1 MSSLKSYSGLVAVFS
16 SNMIV
21 IYVTDF
27 GKQRNTGNNE
37 FPDIIAEIGES
48 IQIHFAKAVRNKL
61 VVESV
66 LFSLIMFSIILDAKH
81 QSRRKADFLISKIPQ
96 HFVNFSTISHSKD
109 SFQNRENLTRASL
122 PSRYCYKGK
131 VR

>member
-1 MSSLKSYSGLVAVFS
+1 MFS

-61 VVESV
+61 NEDKPT
-66 LFSLIMFSIILDAKH
+66 LTIL
-81 QSRRKADFLISKIPQ
+81 L
-96 HFVNFSTISHSKD
+96 
-109 SFQNRENLTRASL
+109 
-122 PSRYCYKGK
+122 
-131 VR
+131 